1 MLTNRQIKLINSLH
15 SKKGRID
22 NQLFLVEGEKAVLE
36 LIHSNIQIEFVVTS
50 DEFATQYA
58 TEFKHTELYIEDEA
72 LLHKLSTLVSNSF
85 GFAVVSMQQFNFQ
98 LAYQNDI
105 TVVLDGIRDPGNLGT
120 IIRICDWYVIKQ
132 IALSKDC
139 TDFFNPKV
147 IAASMGSF
155 SRIQFKYIDLQ
166 DLFKANNDVPV
177 YGALLNGE
185 DIHAIRFPETCFL
198 LFGNESNGIRPENI
212 GYINKKVTIPRY
224 GSAESLNVGIST
236 AIFLDNLRRN

>member
-36 LIHSNIQIEFVVTS
+36 LIHSNITIEFIVTS
-50 DEFATQYA
+50 DEFATRYA
-58 TEFKHTELYIEDEA
+58 KEFHNTELYIEEEN
-72 LLHKLSTLVSNSF
+72 LLQKLSTLVSNSF
-85 GFAVVSMQQFNFQ
+85 GFALVSMEQFTYQ
-98 LAYQNDI
+98 LNYQNDI
-105 TVVLDGIRDPGNLGT
+105 SVVLDGIRDPGNLGT
-120 IIRICDWYVIKQ
+120 IIRICDWYGIKQ

-155 SRIQFKYIDLQ
+155 SRIHFEYIDLNE
-166 DLFKANNDVPV
+166 LFEKHKNVPV

-185 DIHAIRFPETCFL
+185 DIHGIQFPKNCFI

-212 GYINKKVTIPRY
+212 DFITKKVTIPRY
-224 GSAESLNVGIST
+224 GAAESLNVGVST
-236 AIFLDNLRRN
+236 AVFLDNLRRN